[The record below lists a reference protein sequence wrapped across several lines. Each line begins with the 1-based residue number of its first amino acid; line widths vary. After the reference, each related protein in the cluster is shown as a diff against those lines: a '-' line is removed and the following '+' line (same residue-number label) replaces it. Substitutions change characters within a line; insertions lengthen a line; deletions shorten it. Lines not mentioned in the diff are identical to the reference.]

1 MRNKG
6 DFGVGI
12 MIAVILALAIGAVI
26 FVAHVLVKYANT
38 PISEVPLWVAWL
50 LFGGSGK

>member
-6 DFGVGI
+6 DFSAGI
-12 MIAVILALAIGAVI
+12 VVAVILALCIGAIV
-26 FVAHVLVKYANT
+26 FVVHALVKYADT

>member
-6 DFGVGI
+6 DFGEFIV
-12 MIAVILALAIGAVI
+12 AILILGLNIGAVV
-26 FVAHVLVKYANT
+26 FVVHALMKYANM

>member
-6 DFGVGI
+6 DFGAFIVA
-12 MIAVILALAIGAVI
+12 AVILALDIGAI
-26 FVAHVLVKYANT
+26 VLMVHILTKYANT

-50 LFGGSGK
+50 LFGGGTK